1 MRLSL
6 GLALSLGLPPSLAA
20 RQTAALDHSR
30 QFLAT
35 PTGGRIV
42 LQRDLDD
49 SARVAEIR
57 DHLRQL
63 ARLFAAGDF
72 RLPPGTGSVSAPG
85 TRVMGR
91 KGEQISYL
99 AQPLPR
105 GGAVVIQG
113 RDAPAIAA
121 IHAFLEFHRQ
131 KQASRGS

>member
-20 RQTAALDHSR
+20 RQAAALDHSR

-42 LQRDLDD
+42 MQRDLPD
-49 SARVAEIR
+49 SDRVAVIR
-57 DHLRQL
+57 DQLRQI

-72 RLPPGTGSVSAPG
+72 RLPPGTGLVSAPG
-85 TRVMGR
+85 TRVMSR
-91 KGEQISYL
+91 KGEQISYV

-105 GGAVVIQG
+105 GGEVVIQG

-121 IHAFLEFHRQ
+121 IHAFLEFHR
-131 KQASRGS
+131 RGHATGGS